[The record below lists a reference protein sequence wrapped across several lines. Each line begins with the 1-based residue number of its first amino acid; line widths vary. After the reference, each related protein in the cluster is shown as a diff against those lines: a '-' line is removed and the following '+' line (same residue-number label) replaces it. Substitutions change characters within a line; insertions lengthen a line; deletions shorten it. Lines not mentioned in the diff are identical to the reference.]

1 MAEAKGKNS
10 NYDGIEGMGPR
21 DKGMTYTMTKREMLE
36 MSVFSGYNKTSPE
49 VNSGCPEITAD
60 THGGSQ
66 QTDSD
71 S

>member
-1 MAEAKGKNS
+1 MAEAKGKHR

-49 VNSGCPEITAD
+49 VNVQWMS
-60 THGGSQ
+60 
-66 QTDSD
+66 
-71 S
+71 